1 MDSHLLLV
9 SCVDWQY
16 SCVIKQHPLLKDVIY

>member
-16 SCVIKQHPLLKDVIY
+16 ICVIKQHPLLKDVY